1 MYPQI
6 DYSRSGKV
14 ALVAF
19 VWIFSTVLFQ
29 MFPQIA
35 LLRRGLVTVV
45 TFVWLFYTVRFQM
58 LHQIACLRRGI
69 VALVAFVWLFPHMC
83 GKTHLFTESSCV
95 AFTTQVCFIADMCG
109 NNQICVRKPHR
120 DVLGFFHTCVVKH
133 THGLISPW
141 NHGEHPQSL
150 CRICDLVMAENMLNA
165 VIYSEKDV
173 KATYNCARVGLNTSS
188 SSPLLRTVF

>member
-45 TFVWLFYTVRFQM
+45 TFVWLFYSVRFQM

-83 GKTHLFTESSCV
+83 GKTHLFTDSSCV

-141 NHGEHPQSL
+141 NHGGSGAEKVRTFISYTDLYLLMDKLELSPYG
-150 CRICDLVMAENMLNA
+150 RYICPNS
-165 VIYSEKDV
+165 IS
-173 KATYNCARVGLNTSS
+173 
-188 SSPLLRTVF
+188 